1 MNTVIV
7 EKILKKPDFENHP
20 ATTAVWQKK
29 KPTGPWHTDPKKK
42 HPFSEKE
49 KEKKNIPR
57 KYKQTPGKYKQ
68 THCIGVT
75 CLGHFINDGF
85 K

>member
-29 KPTGPWHTDPKKK
+29 K
-42 HPFSEKE
+42 
-49 KEKKNIPR
+49 
-57 KYKQTPGKYKQ
+57 
-68 THCIGVT
+68 V
-75 CLGHFINDGF
+75 LGAQPLMVMEHI
-85 K
+85 